1 MPFRAEQ
8 QARGRASAGEGA
20 GLGQHLI
27 LGSAGGA
34 VRRGGTQLG
43 FVCIEM
49 MVGLCVPRQWWVC
62 MYQDDG
68 SVCIEMI
75 DLYLL

>member
-1 MPFRAEQ
+1 MPLRAEQ

-20 GLGQHLI
+20 GLGQLLI

-49 MVGLCVPRQWWVC
+49 MVGLYVPRRWWVC

-68 SVCIEMI
+68 SVFTVKMM
-75 DLYLL
+75 DL